1 VNRSEIWTVA
11 AGPDFSGKPRPAV
24 IVQAEEFDTV
34 DSVTVCPI
42 TSVLREADILRPPIE
57 SSQESGLDRPSQ
69 LMIDKITTIPRR
81 KFGQRIGTLSP
92 GDMASLER
100 SLLLF
105 FGLTEPSV

>member
-1 VNRSEIWTVA
+1 
-11 AGPDFSGKPRPAV
+11 
-24 IVQAEEFDTV
+24 
-34 DSVTVCPI
+34 
-42 TSVLREADILRPPIE
+42 
-57 SSQESGLDRPSQ
+57 
-69 LMIDKITTIPRR
+69 MIDKITTIPRR